1 VAAAS
6 YGRALPARPSS
17 ARASVGEVPS
27 RRWLQGF
34 LIVAGRDSQQ
44 DLIEHVS
51 AEGAT
56 RPFKVSPLSRRAAA
70 TVIYMELSDGQ
81 HSQLGGFFGIP
92 VLLARAIVAWGAQ
105 HETHGRQPRE
115 SQPAC
120 GSSAWLPSMPT
131 AVQCSTNVPLCQ
143 RLTRSRISYT
153 RLKRFSIGLV
163 MKAPFE
169 ILEQS
174 RAKSRSESHLYAQP
188 LRITPNEFR
197 CKTLFL
203 EGEV

>member
-1 VAAAS
+1 VRS
-6 YGRALPARPSS
+6 RA
-17 ARASVGEVPS
+17 VGGS
-27 RRWLQGF
+27 RGF

-163 MKAPFE
+163 KESTRLRFSSNPGLNHGQNL
-169 ILEQS
+169 ICT
-174 RAKSRSESHLYAQP
+174 RSHLGSHLTSFVARHYFWRVRSNQM
-188 LRITPNEFR
+188 II
-197 CKTLFL
+197 
-203 EGEV
+203 